1 MYPYAF
7 MYMTGQLG
15 VGRPA
20 GLIANE
26 TMKQAC
32 FYFHYE
38 TEDGTHAVF
47 PLFYFTSLSHSFLP
61 TFLFNFH
68 EDSSLKLT
76 PPIQRISL
84 SFFSIVRNLTTF
96 YNSSIHSCNC

>member
-61 TFLFNFH
+61 TFLFNLLPRRQFI
-68 EDSSLKLT
+68 ETDSSYSKDQ
-76 PPIQRISL
+76 PIVL
-84 SFFSIVRNLTTF
+84 F
-96 YNSSIHSCNC
+96 YC